1 MEISGSSIRHR
12 TGVPKET
19 NSSAK
24 TLQQTQTEADITPA
38 QQSEVLY
45 ERSKSNERKID
56 HSFETI
62 SDQIGQQ
69 TEAQT
74 DSEDESGD
82 IISSH
87 HTNTETT
94 QQTNG
99 GRFLGFVKWFCELL
113 PEVTKPDRKIELGEK
128 RLWTIIVLFIFMLC
142 CQIPLFGIKSSESVD
157 HFFHMRVIWASHR
170 GTPMEFGIMPIAESQ
185 FILLMLSWFKLINV
199 HDTQY
204 NHGLLNRVQK
214 FLALLLTVVYSVLF
228 IMTGMYGVYKQI
240 GVTFSLLISMQLLI
254 AGLITLM
261 LNDIVKK
268 GYCLGTEIS
277 LFIVADI
284 CGTIMWKAF
293 STLTVYTDQGAEY
306 EGAIVFLLQ
315 LLSTEKDKM
324 IVLRRAFFRQ
334 NLPNLMS
341 FLATIFVF
349 VTVIYLKG
357 FRVQLPLKSTK
368 RKGYQTF
375 YPINLLY
382 TSVAPT
388 HLQSTFVPMF
398 NLFSQVLSAK
408 FNENVFVN
416 LLGVWADVK
425 DDGLPR
431 SYPIGGLCYYLSPPR
446 NPLQVTQDPVYAAVY
461 TVFMIGSCALYSRI
475 WINFINKSAVDV
487 AKELRDK
494 NMVIFGHREQPMLL
508 ELERYI
514 TTAAV
519 LGGLCIGTLSVLADF
534 FGVFG
539 SGTGVILVAVVLYEY
554 AELFFKEQ
562 NVQNQQI
569 ILLF

>member
-1 MEISGSSIRHR
+1 MDIS
-12 TGVPKET
+12 
-19 NSSAK
+19 
-24 TLQQTQTEADITPA
+24 
-38 QQSEVLY
+38 
-45 ERSKSNERKID
+45 
-56 HSFETI
+56 
-62 SDQIGQQ
+62 
-69 TEAQT
+69 
-74 DSEDESGD
+74 
-82 IISSH
+82 
-87 HTNTETT
+87 
-94 QQTNG
+94 
-99 GRFLGFVKWFCELL
+99 RFLGFVKWFCELL

-416 LLGVWADVK
+416 LLGVWAASISV
-425 DDGLPR
+425 
-431 SYPIGGLCYYLSPPR
+431 
-446 NPLQVTQDPVYAAVY
+446 
-461 TVFMIGSCALYSRI
+461 
-475 WINFINKSAVDV
+475 
-487 AKELRDK
+487 EL
-494 NMVIFGHREQPMLL
+494 
-508 ELERYI
+508 
-514 TTAAV
+514 
-519 LGGLCIGTLSVLADF
+519 
-534 FGVFG
+534 
-539 SGTGVILVAVVLYEY
+539 
-554 AELFFKEQ
+554 
-562 NVQNQQI
+562 
-569 ILLF
+569 